1 MKPTYYDFLIHS
13 NIKKIFFYCYLILS
27 GMEGKGWEGEKR
39 EERVRKEI
47 SPNSKCTYYVFLTKG
62 AMDEKRS
69 NSKIKY
75 FAD

>member
-1 MKPTYYDFLIHS
+1 M
-13 NIKKIFFYCYLILS
+13 ILS